1 MLHRTG
7 ETDFGGHK
15 QNLVCAKTQ
24 EKGAVTPQETDPDF
38 PVSIQES
45 PAEAWVNGGLLQDW
59 GH

>member
-24 EKGAVTPQETDPDF
+24 EKGAVTPTQPGM
-38 PVSIQES
+38 PVSGQEALAKTW
-45 PAEAWVNGGLLQDW
+45 PAALL